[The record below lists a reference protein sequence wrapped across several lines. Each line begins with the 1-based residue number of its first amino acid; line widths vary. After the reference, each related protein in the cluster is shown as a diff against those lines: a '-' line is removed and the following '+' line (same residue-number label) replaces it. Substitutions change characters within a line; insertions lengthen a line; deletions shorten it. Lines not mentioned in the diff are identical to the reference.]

1 MMPAAAD
8 EQNCRQRFSHHKLF
22 HASHGEPPMLSNPLQ
37 YSPQSLLPQF
47 PGLQAAGL
55 PQMNPGLFGQPGAYN
70 GTAQFGH
77 DFGQAAVGLQT
88 PFGFGQGF
96 GQGFNQGF
104 GQQFPFGAQ
113 TNPYLQSQLW
123 QGPGAHNPFLSS
135 FGGHTGASIP
145 AHQIVP
151 VLGQLAQQI
160 AVQSA
165 VAQQIG
171 MAVQQLA
178 HQLALQGQGLQGYPG
193 AQGLQG
199 YPGGQGG
206 YGLGPQAQGWGQA
219 WGVSRPQQTIQ

>member
-1 MMPAAAD
+1 
-8 EQNCRQRFSHHKLF
+8 
-22 HASHGEPPMLSNPLQ
+22 MLSNPLQ

-55 PQMNPGLFGQPGAYN
+55 PQMSLGLFGQPGAYN

-77 DFGQAAVGLQT
+77 DFGQAGPGQQL
-88 PFGFGQGF
+88 PQGF

-104 GQQFPFGAQ
+104 GQQFPFGGQ

-123 QGPGAHNPFLSS
+123 QGPVAHNPFLSA
-135 FGGHTGASIP
+135 FAGQAGVSIP
-145 AHQIVP
+145 AHQIVA

-171 MAVQQLA
+171 IAVHQLA

-193 AQGLQG
+193 
-199 YPGGQGG
+199 GQGG
-206 YGLGPQAQGWGQA
+206 YGGLGPQAQGWGQA
-219 WGVSRPQQTIQ
+219 WGASRPQQTIQ

>member
-77 DFGQAAVGLQT
+77 DFGQAAVGQQT
-88 PFGFGQGF
+88 PFGF